1 MPFIGRGIQKFLEGG
16 VAACYGDNLD
26 KNFKAIIQS
35 FEESYMALGI
45 PVTPKVH
52 AVIHHVGQFR
62 ELKKRDLG
70 PWSEQASEAVHSDF
84 LKLWDRSL

>member
-1 MPFIGRGIQKFLEGG
+1 
-16 VAACYGDNLD
+16 
-26 KNFKAIIQS
+26 
-35 FEESYMALGI
+35 MALGI